1 VSFGAPKGLGLEV
14 ADRLETISRTSV
26 AESAYRAI
34 RGSLLAARFR
44 PGERL
49 VESQLAT
56 ALGVSRGPIREALRR
71 LRHEG
76 LVVELPHRG
85 SYAREFTIDD
95 VVDIYNVRVG
105 LESVAI
111 RLAVRSRQPTAG
123 LRQLIEAMRSAGS
136 EGDVARVSERELEFH
151 ELLCELSENARIANL
166 FDSIAAQVQMAV
178 AMDNALYGN
187 LVDIADEH
195 EPVVEAMETGDEE
208 FAVQSLSNHIV
219 STLGPVFDRLGSG
232 ERAARARARLIVSSP
247 QAST

>member
-71 LRHEG
+71 L
-76 LVVELPHRG
+76 
-85 SYAREFTIDD
+85 
-95 VVDIYNVRVG
+95 
-105 LESVAI
+105 
-111 RLAVRSRQPTAG
+111 RSRQPTAG